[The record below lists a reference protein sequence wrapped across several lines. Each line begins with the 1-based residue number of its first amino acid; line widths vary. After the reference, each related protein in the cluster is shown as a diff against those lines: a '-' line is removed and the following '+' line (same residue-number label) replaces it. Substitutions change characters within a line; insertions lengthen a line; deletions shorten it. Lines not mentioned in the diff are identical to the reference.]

1 MALRIPRLRINRLW
15 FVLGGAIVMGLLAA
29 WLSVGYLKNKEKA
42 IAVELAEKSKGG
54 PTVSVVVSVQDAPKG
69 TVVGGGLMAAR
80 DVPADL
86 LYEDVVTADSF
97 KEVEGKRLLK
107 PILKGRPLRRSDVI
121 DDRPKDL
128 SSEVEP
134 GRRALTFDID
144 ETNSFSQMLRA
155 GNFVDLYLIAQNP
168 TAQAAVGQEIR
179 PLLSK
184 VKVLATGQQ
193 LRAPENAEQI
203 PGQPIR
209 VINYSN
215 ITVDVTS
222 EDAARI
228 ALATQVGK
236 IRAVLRN
243 HGDEGLKAASLLNTA
258 DLFVA
263 KKGDKKGKAVD
274 YIVGGTGAGSGATA
288 PMAINLPNI
297 NIPGLTA
304 AANANGQASP
314 LSGMPP
320 SITNN
325 VPVAPTATAVR

>member
-42 IAVELAEKSKGG
+42 IAVELAEKAKGG
-54 PTVSVVVSVQDAPKG
+54 PTVSVVVSTQDAARG
-69 TVVGGGLMAAR
+69 AVVGGGLMAAR

-107 PILKGRPLRRSDVI
+107 SILKGRPLRRSDVI

-168 TAQAAVGQEIR
+168 TAQATAGQEIR

-193 LRAPENAEQI
+193 MRTPENMEQV
-203 PGQPIR
+203 PGQPPR

-222 EDAARI
+222 DDAARI

-243 HGDEGLKAASLLNTA
+243 HGDEGLKAAALLNTA

-263 KKGDKKGKAVD
+263 KKSDKRGKAVD
-274 YIVGGTGAGSGATA
+274 YIVGGTGAGSGNTA

-297 NIPGLTA
+297 NIPGLSA
-304 AANANGQASP
+304 AVAANGQGSP
-314 LSGMPP
+314 LSGMPS

-325 VPVAPTATAVR
+325 IPVAPTAAAVR

>member
-42 IAVELAEKSKGG
+42 IAVELAEKAKGG
-54 PTVSVVVSVQDAPKG
+54 PTVSVVVPTQDAAKG
-69 TVVGGGLMAAR
+69 AVVGGGLMAAR

-86 LYEDVVTADSF
+86 LYEDVVTADAF
-97 KEVEGKRLLK
+97 KDVEGKRLLK
-107 PILKGRPLRRSDVI
+107 PVLKGRPLRRSDVI

-193 LRAPENAEQI
+193 LRAAENIEQV
-203 PGQPIR
+203 PGQPTR
-209 VINYSN
+209 VISYSN

-243 HGDEGLKAASLLNTA
+243 HGDEGLKAAALLNTA

-263 KKGDKKGKAVD
+263 KKGDKQGKAVD

-297 NIPGLTA
+297 NIPGLSA
-304 AANANGQASP
+304 AATGNGQASP

-320 SITNN
+320 SISNN

>member
-29 WLSVGYLKNKEKA
+29 WLSVGYLKSKEQA
-42 IAVELAEKSKGG
+42 IAVELAEKAKGG
-54 PTVSVVVSVQDAPKG
+54 PTVSVVVPTQDAPKG
-69 TVVGGGLMAAR
+69 AVVGGGLMAAR
-80 DVPADL
+80 DVPVDL

-97 KEVEGKRLLK
+97 KDVEGKRLIR
-107 PILKGRPLRRSDVI
+107 PILKGRPLLRSDVF

-144 ETNSFSQMLRA
+144 ETNSFSQMLRV

-193 LRAPENAEQI
+193 LRSPTGLEQV
-203 PGQPIR
+203 PGQPNR
-209 VINYSN
+209 VISYSN

-243 HGDEGLKAASLLNTA
+243 HGDEGMKTAALMSAA

-263 KKGDKKGKAVD
+263 KKGDKRGKAVD
-274 YIVGGTGAGSGATA
+274 YIVGGAGAGSGATA
-288 PMAINLPNI
+288 PMSI
-297 NIPGLTA
+297 NIPNLNIPGVTSPPTA
-304 AANANGQASP
+304 GGQSSP

-320 SITNN
+320 SITSN